1 MGPGRDGVRPAQ
13 GRPRWCLFG
22 ASWLMRAGTRS
33 RIREREGICGEV
45 DRQAGG
51 GIWGKLDAP
60 CGSAKKRPR

>member
-13 GRPRWCLFG
+13 GRP
-22 ASWLMRAGTRS
+22 WLMREGTRS

-60 CGSAKKRPR
+60 CGSAKKRQR

>member
-13 GRPRWCLFG
+13 GRPRRYLFE